1 MHRLCDILGEDV
13 FLTLQF
19 WRGSDFGDDVD
30 NIQKKRFRM
39 YWSPSSETGP
49 LRGFRL
55 VRDEEQK

>member
-1 MHRLCDILGEDV
+1 MFSLCDTLREDV

-19 WRGSDFGDDVD
+19 WRGSDFEDDAD
-30 NIQKKRFRM
+30 NIQKKRFRK
-39 YWSPSSETGP
+39 YWSASSETRP